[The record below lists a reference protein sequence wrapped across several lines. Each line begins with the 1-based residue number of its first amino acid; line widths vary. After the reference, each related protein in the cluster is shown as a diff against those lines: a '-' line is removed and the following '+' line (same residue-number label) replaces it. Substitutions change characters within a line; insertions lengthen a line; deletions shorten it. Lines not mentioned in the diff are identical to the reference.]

1 MFRFFSNF
9 VTMREVKLIR
19 KHYEGRI
26 RWEAVVIYVLS
37 IIICAFVIYYISNLK
52 KTIQSQRVAID
63 KNEKV
68 LNFTNELIQNVN
80 EAQSHAQLYTIS
92 GTPEHLIQFGEN
104 LKVTAAIKDS
114 IVFYSEDDINNKRL
128 LNDLLDL
135 LNRKEN
141 IIKEITHQYDVFNP
155 YDEIY
160 KILSNYKP
168 REKTTR
174 IIAVTHQDT
183 IVIEGERPSFFQR
196 VFNSET
202 PRDSIIVVTTTTY
215 DTITEETPENK
226 VDLMAGIKI
235 YTDKG
240 KQEYLKRL
248 QTIENQY
255 QSFIKSDQEISEEIS
270 GLLIVLHKQTLT
282 SVMTAIQ
289 KSESLIKRSLDYS
302 IYGGTVALFSILLF
316 ILLISRDIK
325 RVSRAR
331 RAMEE
336 AQKRTEEIMESR
348 HKLLLSVSHDIKAPL
363 ASVIGYIELMQMEEH
378 NEDDRQRLDS
388 MKYSSQH
395 ILSLLSNL
403 LEFSSLEQGKQFVRR
418 ANFNV
423 SQLCDQLATMFRPI
437 AENKQLK
444 FFYHKNIAKNVY
456 INSDALKIKQVVSNI
471 ISNAIKYTIEGE
483 VHFGVYLVNN
493 KLIFNVLDQG
503 IGIPSE
509 KIEEMFKPFSKADNN
524 PGLAEGNGF
533 GLFVVKGLLELLG
546 GRIKVMSELEKGSH
560 FEITIPVKM
569 VEIKEENKT
578 QQTDSQAVIL
588 NKKLHI
594 LLVDDDNSLLAVIR
608 SMLNKLGHDS
618 DICRSYIEFNKYIN
632 ELDRYDLVITDREMG
647 TFSGND
653 IMKMIK
659 SVDKDKKV
667 VLMTAS
673 DEYTE
678 RFAANEGF
686 DGYLKKP
693 FSIKDLAAL
702 LNVRFDEE
710 ERQKCEYNDDFQQL
724 CEMFDNDSN
733 AIYEI
738 LLTFVKST
746 SDNLVVLNDAITEH
760 DFAKAQA
767 VCHKMRPMF
776 IQLEQKSAEYLI
788 DVDSRRGQD
797 ATPLPDWEEKG
808 IDFMN
813 QADALLAML
822 AEKYDISD

>member
-1 MFRFFSNF
+1 MSK
-9 VTMREVKLIR
+9 VKSIR

-26 RWEAVVIYVLS
+26 RWETIVIYIL
-37 IIICAFVIYYISNLK
+37 ITIMCAFMIYYISNLK
-52 KTIQSQRVAID
+52 KTILNQRVAID

-92 GTPEHLIQFGEN
+92 GNAEHLLKFSEN
-104 LKVTAAIKDS
+104 LQLTSAIKDS
-114 IVFYSEDDINNKRL
+114 IILYSEDDIKNQQL
-128 LNDLLDL
+128 LNDIVDL
-135 LNRKEN
+135 LNRKES
-141 IIKEITHQYDVFNP
+141 IIKDITHQYDVFNP

-160 KILSNYKP
+160 KLLSQYKP

-174 IIAVTHQDT
+174 IIARTHQDT
-183 IVIEGERPSFFQR
+183 IIIQGERQSFFQR

-240 KQEYLKRL
+240 KQEYIKRL

-270 GLLIVLHKQTLT
+270 DLLIVLHKQTLT
-282 SVMTAIQ
+282 SVMIAIQ
-289 KSESLIKRSLDYS
+289 KSEEIIQRSLDYA
-302 IYGGTVALFSILLF
+302 IYGGTVALCSILLF
-316 ILLISRDIK
+316 ILLISRDIQ

-336 AQKRTEEIMESR
+336 AQRRTEEIMESR

-363 ASVIGYIELMQMEEH
+363 SSVIGYIELMQMEKH
-378 NEDDRQRLDS
+378 SDEDMKRLNS

-403 LEFSSLEQGKQFVRR
+403 LDFSSLEQGKQFIRR
-418 ANFNV
+418 ADFNV
-423 SQLCDQLATMFRPI
+423 SELSDQLATMFKPI

-444 FFYHKNIAKNVY
+444 FFYHKNIADNIY

-483 VHFGVYLVNN
+483 VHFGVYIVKN
-493 KLIFNVLDQG
+493 KLIFNVIDNG
-503 IGIPSE
+503 IGIPNE

-533 GLFVVKGLLELLG
+533 GLFVVKGMLEILG
-546 GRIKVMSELEKGSH
+546 GNIKVMSELEKGSH
-560 FEITIPVKM
+560 FEISIPIKIVDKPQTKEQKKPTNILANTKEKM
-569 VEIKEENKT
+569 N
-578 QQTDSQAVIL
+578 
-588 NKKLHI
+588 I
-594 LLVDDDNSLLAVIR
+594 LLIDDDNSLLAVIK
-608 SMLNKLGHDS
+608 SMLDKLGHNS
-618 DICRSYIEFNKYIN
+618 DICRSYIEFNKYIK
-632 ELDRYDLVITDREMG
+632 ELDRYDVVITDREMG

-653 IMKMIK
+653 IMKTIK
-659 SVDKDKKV
+659 NVDKDKV
-667 VLMTAS
+667 VILMTAS

-678 RFAANEGF
+678 KFAANEGF
-686 DGYLKKP
+686 NGYLKKP
-693 FSIKDLAAL
+693 FSIKDLATL
-702 LNVRFDEE
+702 LNVKWTEE
-710 ERQKCEYNDDFQQL
+710 ERQSCEYASDFPML
-724 CEMFDNDSN
+724 CEMFDNDSS
-733 AIYEI
+733 AIHEI
-738 LLTFVKST
+738 LMTFVQST
-746 SDNLVVLNDAITEH
+746 TDNLVVLNDAITEH

-776 IQLEQKSAEYLI
+776 IQLEQKSADYLV
-788 DVDSRRGQD
+788 DVDNRRGPD
-797 ATPLPDWEEKG
+797 ATPLPDWEQKG

-813 QADALLAML
+813 QADALLALL
-822 AEKYDISD
+822 ADKYDICD

>member
-1 MFRFFSNF
+1 
-9 VTMREVKLIR
+9 MREVKFIR
-19 KHYEGRI
+19 RHYESRV
-26 RWEAVVIYVLS
+26 RWEVVVIYVLT
-37 IIICAFVIYYISNLK
+37 IIICAFLIYYISNLK
-52 KTIQSQRVAID
+52 KTILNQRVAID

-68 LNFTNELIQNVN
+68 LNFTNQLIQNVN

-92 GTPEHLIQFGEN
+92 GSPEHLIEFSEN
-104 LKVTAAIKDS
+104 LQKTTAIKDS
-114 IVFYSEDDINNKRL
+114 IVFYSENDTKNKQILSDIVE
-128 LNDLLDL
+128 L

-141 IIKEITHQYDVFNP
+141 IIKDITQQYDIFNP

-160 KILSNYKP
+160 KLLSNYKP
-168 REKTTR
+168 KEKTTR
-174 IIAVTHQDT
+174 IVAVTHQDT
-183 IVIEGERPSFFQR
+183 LVIKGERPGFFQR
-196 VFNSET
+196 VFSSET

-215 DTITEETPENK
+215 DTITEESPENK
-226 VDLMAGIKI
+226 YDLMAGIKI

-240 KQEYLKRL
+240 KQEYLQRL

-270 GLLIVLHKQTLT
+270 RLLIVLHKQTLT
-282 SVMTAIQ
+282 SVMIAIQ
-289 KSESLIKRSLDYS
+289 KSESLIQQSLDYS

-363 ASVIGYIELMQMEEH
+363 SSVIGYIELMQMEQH
-378 NEDDRQRLDS
+378 NENDMQRLNS

-403 LEFSSLEQGKQFVRR
+403 LDFSSLEQGKQFIRR
-418 ANFNV
+418 ADFNV
-423 SQLCDQLATMFRPI
+423 SELCDQLASMFKPI

-444 FFYHKNIAKNVY
+444 FFYHKNIADDIY
-456 INSDALKIKQVVSNI
+456 INSDALKIKQVASNI

-483 VHFGVYLVNN
+483 VHFGVYLINN
-493 KLIFNVLDQG
+493 KLIFNVIDQG

-509 KIEEMFKPFSKADNN
+509 KIEELFKPFSKAENN
-524 PGLAEGNGF
+524 TGLAEGNGF
-533 GLFVVKGLLELLG
+533 GLFVVKGLLEILG
-546 GRIKVMSELEKGSH
+546 GNIKVMSELEKGSH
-560 FEITIPVKM
+560 FEISIPVKM
-569 VEIKEENKT
+569 VEKTKEEKHEN
-578 QQTDSQAVIL
+578 TDIQIVKSK
-588 NKKLHI
+588 KKLNI
-594 LLVDDDNSLLAVIR
+594 LLIDDDNSLLAVINA
-608 SMLNKLGHDS
+608 MLNKIGHTS

-632 ELDRYDLVITDREMG
+632 ELDNYDMVLTDREMG

-653 IMKMIK
+653 VMKMIK
-659 SVDKDKKV
+659 AANKDKKV

-673 DEYTE
+673 DEYSE
-678 RFAANEGF
+678 KFALSEGF
-686 DGYLKKP
+686 DGYIKKP
-693 FSIKDLAAL
+693 FSIKDLALL
-702 LNVRFDEE
+702 LNDNWVEE
-710 ERQKCEYNDDFQQL
+710 DCQKCEFSDDFPQL
-724 CEMFDNDSN
+724 CAMFDNDSK
-733 AIYEI
+733 AIREI
-738 LLTFVKST
+738 LQTFVKST

-776 IQLEQKSAEYLI
+776 IQLEQKSAEYLTEM
-788 DVDSRRGQD
+788 DSRRGQD
-797 ATPLPDWEEKG
+797 TSTIPDWEEKS
-808 IDFMN
+808 IEFMN
-813 QADALLAML
+813 QSDALLTIL